1 MGQFYKTS
9 KPTFVEDFMYT
20 PPWKMYQEI
29 IAKKDK
35 AVDDELLKAA
45 ELEGTLNFN
54 TLDFDKEKA
63 TEKKLYYKNK
73 ID

>member
-35 AVDDELLKAA
+35 AVDDELLKQQ
-45 ELEGTLNFN
+45 N
-54 TLDFDKEKA
+54 
-63 TEKKLYYKNK
+63 
-73 ID
+73 